1 MPNVITSRVSRVLEP
16 AANPTNPNGLVVTH
30 SVTIREWRNS
40 GLVETPR
47 WRLRVALLSNTIESG
62 EPWTYKPIHLIE
74 EHDPSVGTGALSWVI
89 RYSYRSHDE
98 ALAQLEALAEREP
111 GLT

>member
-30 SVTIREWRNS
+30 SVTIREWRNN

-47 WRLRVALLSNTIESG
+47 WRLRAALLSNTIESG
-62 EPWTYKPIHLIE
+62 DPWTYKVVYLIE
-74 EHDPSVGTGALSWVI
+74 EHDPSVGHAALAWVI

>member
-1 MPNVITSRVSRVLEP
+1 MPNVITSRVSRVLDP
-16 AANPTNPNGLVVTH
+16 AANPMNPNGLVVTH
-30 SVTIREWRNS
+30 SVTVREWKNS

-47 WRLRVALLSNTIESG
+47 WRLRAAMLSNTIESG
-62 EPWTYKPIHLIE
+62 EPWTYKVVYLIE
-74 EHDPSVGTGALSWVI
+74 EHDLSVGTGSLAWVI

-98 ALAQLEALAEREP
+98 ALGQLEALAEREP

>member
-47 WRLRVALLSNTIESG
+47 WRLRAALLSNTIESG
-62 EPWTYKPIHLIE
+62 EPWSYKVVHLIE
-74 EHDPSVGTGALSWVI
+74 EHDPSVGTGALAWVI